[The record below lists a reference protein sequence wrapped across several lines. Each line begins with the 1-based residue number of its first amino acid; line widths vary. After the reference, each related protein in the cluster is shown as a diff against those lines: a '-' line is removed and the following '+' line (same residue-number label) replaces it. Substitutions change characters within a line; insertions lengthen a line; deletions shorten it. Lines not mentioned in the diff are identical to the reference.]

1 MSDVLIK
8 DSILQKFYTT
18 LTENIYYDQNGY
30 LVCTD
35 AVLGRTGSQ
44 EYTEKE
50 LGISNSND
58 IVDVYRLE
66 EYVFEEDSMNSLEG
80 RPLTLNH
87 PKELVTIENHNQ
99 LAKGEVFNVRR
110 EGNNIVGDIR
120 VTDSK
125 VAKLILDK
133 KMRDLSLGYT
143 QDLKYDE
150 EKGIYYFTNIIYN
163 HIALVKKGRAGNAII
178 KDEEIVMEGNEEQM
192 EEMIK
197 EILAKLGGIEERLGK
212 VEDACS
218 TKDEG
223 KEEKVEKVEEEKAEE
238 KVVEKEE
245 EKEEKVED
253 AQKIIDAINELATTI
268 KDSKVEEKE
277 ETTKVV
283 LDETPEETQVQDHD
297 IEMQNYFYEL
307 QKTPNETEKQYMA
320 RLRNDNLINHK
331 STSRVYMESLKK

>member
-50 LGISNSND
+50 LGISNSNN

-87 PKELVTIENHNQ
+87 PKELVTIENHNE

-110 EGNNIVGDIR
+110 DGNNIVGDIR

-150 EKGIYYFTNIIYN
+150 EKDIYYFTNIIYN

-218 TKDEG
+218 TKDED

-253 AQKIIDAINELATTI
+253 AKAIIDAINELATTI

>member
-50 LGISNSND
+50 LGISNSNN

-87 PKELVTIENHNQ
+87 PKELVTIENHNE

-110 EGNNIVGDIR
+110 DGNNIVGDIR

-150 EKGIYYFTNIIYN
+150 EKDIYYFTNIIYN

-218 TKDEG
+218 AKD
-223 KEEKVEKVEEEKAEE
+223 EEKVEKVEEEKAEEKEE

>member
-50 LGISNSND
+50 LGISNSNN

-87 PKELVTIENHNQ
+87 PKELVTIENHNE

-150 EKGIYYFTNIIYN
+150 EKDIYYFTNIIYN

-218 TKDEG
+218 TKDED

-283 LDETPEETQVQDHD
+283 LDETQEETQVQDHD

-307 QKTPNETEKQYMA
+307 QKTPNETEKQYMK
-320 RLRNDNLINHK
+320 RLRDDNLINHK

>member
-50 LGISNSND
+50 LGISNSNE

-80 RPLTLNH
+80 RPLTLKH
-87 PKELVTIENHNQ
+87 PKELVTIENHNK

-110 EGNNIVGDIR
+110 VDNTIVGDIR
-120 VTDSK
+120 VTDSE

-150 EKGIYYFTNIIYN
+150 EKDMYYFTNIIYN
-163 HIALVKKGRAGNAII
+163 HIALVKKGRAGNAMI

-197 EILAKLGGIEERLGK
+197 ELLAKMDTINERLQK

-218 TKDEG
+218 TKDED
-223 KEEKVEKVEEEKAEE
+223 KEEEKVEEPKEE
-238 KVVEKEE
+238 VVEKEE
-245 EKEEKVED
+245 KEEEKVED
-253 AQKIIDAINELATTI
+253 AKKIVDAINELKSAI
-268 KDSKVEEKE
+268 VDSKEVVE

-283 LDETPEETQVQDHD
+283 LDETPDDEVQVQDHD

-307 QKTPNETEKQYMA
+307 QKTPNENEKEYMA
-320 RLRNDNLINHK
+320 RLRNENLINHK
-331 STSRVYMESLKK
+331 STSRVYTESLRNRK

>member
-50 LGISNSND
+50 LGISNSNN

-87 PKELVTIENHNQ
+87 PKELVTIENHNE

-110 EGNNIVGDIR
+110 DGNNIVGDIR

-150 EKGIYYFTNIIYN
+150 EKDIYYFTNIIYN

-218 TKDEG
+218 TKDED